1 MSTLCLYYIIQIL
14 DTRFGRA
21 SLLRRQGTTPVPLT
35 VRRLRDVSKEGVDIT
50 HDCPIIVQ
58 GLFCGCLGGIQN
70 DVGENQIC
78 LNFSAA
84 LVRVAVQLRE
94 GRRRNSWDDRKVSS
108 STAAR
113 HRSPAYS
120 QGHRFD
126 ETDVST
132 VSPGPTAGLPV
143 RRNSTT
149 RSSRQACFGL
159 PIPVCT
165 KRLPFSR
172 WSTPPNV

>member
-1 MSTLCLYYIIQIL
+1 M
-14 DTRFGRA
+14 
-21 SLLRRQGTTPVPLT
+21 PLT
-35 VRRLRDVSKEGVDIT
+35 VRRLRDVSKEAVDIT

-84 LVRVAVQLRE
+84 LVHVAVQLRE

-120 QGHRFD
+120 QGRRFD
-126 ETDVST
+126 GFCRVDRRLAGAKKLDDAIEQAGVLRFADTSLHKAAALLAMEHTTERIVAGALRRRSRRSGRRHG
-132 VSPGPTAGLPV
+132 VEYIRLLQKNPGHESLP
-143 RRNSTT
+143 
-149 RSSRQACFGL
+149 
-159 PIPVCT
+159 
-165 KRLPFSR
+165 
-172 WSTPPNV
+172 